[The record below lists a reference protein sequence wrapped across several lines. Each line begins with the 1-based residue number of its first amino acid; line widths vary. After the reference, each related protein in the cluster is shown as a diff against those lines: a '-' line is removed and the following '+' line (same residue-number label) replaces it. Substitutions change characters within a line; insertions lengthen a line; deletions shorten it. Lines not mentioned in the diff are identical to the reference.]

1 MWTKFGQMAGKA
13 ISKIK
18 KPKSLKNKIVA
29 KHAKITKDYGVY
41 KGSFIKDFASGIRQ
55 EGRLIRKNVFTGDNA
70 FKTVYDYPLTTG
82 LGIGI
87 AARGLSSKKEKNR
100 K

>member
-1 MWTKFGQMAGKA
+1 MWAKFGQMAGKA
-13 ISKIK
+13 ISKKK
-18 KPKSLKNKIVA
+18 KPKSLKNKI
-29 KHAKITKDYGVY
+29 IGLNSNKDFGTY

-55 EGRLIRKNVFTGDNA
+55 EGRLLRKNVFTGDNA
-70 FKTVYDYPLTTG
+70 LKMLDYPLTTG

>member
-29 KHAKITKDYGVY
+29 KHAKMAKDFGAY

-55 EGRLIRKNVFTGDNA
+55 EGRLLRKNVFTGDNA
-70 FKTVYDYPLTTG
+70 LKMLDYPLTTG

>member
-1 MWTKFGQMAGKA
+1 MWAKFGQMAGKA
-13 ISKIK
+13 ISNIK

-29 KHAKITKDYGVY
+29 KHAKMAKDFGAY

-55 EGRLIRKNVFTGDNA
+55 EGRLLRKNVFTGDNA
-70 FKTVYDYPLTTG
+70 LKLLDYPLTTG

>member
-1 MWTKFGQMAGKA
+1 MWAKFGQMAGKA

-18 KPKSLKNKIVA
+18 KPKSLKNKIVE
-29 KHAKITKDYGVY
+29 KHAKMAKNFGAY

-55 EGRLIRKNVFTGDNA
+55 EGRLLRKNVFTGDNA
-70 FKTVYDYPLTTG
+70 LKLLDYPLTTG

>member
-1 MWTKFGQMAGKA
+1 MWAKFGQMAGKA
-13 ISKIK
+13 VSKIK

-29 KHAKITKDYGVY
+29 KHAKMAKDFGAY

-55 EGRLIRKNVFTGDNA
+55 EGRLLRKNVFTGDNA
-70 FKTVYDYPLTTG
+70 LKMLDYPLTTG

-87 AARGLSSKKEKNR
+87 AARGLSSKKEK

>member
-1 MWTKFGQMAGKA
+1 MWAKFGQMAGKA
-13 ISKIK
+13 MSNIK

-29 KHAKITKDYGVY
+29 KHAKMAKDFGAY

-55 EGRLIRKNVFTGDNA
+55 EGRLLRKNVFTGDNA
-70 FKTVYDYPLTTG
+70 LKLLDYPLTTG

>member
-1 MWTKFGQMAGKA
+1 MWAKFGQMAGKA
-13 ISKIK
+13 VSKIK

-29 KHAKITKDYGVY
+29 KHAKMAKDFGAY

-55 EGRLIRKNVFTGDNA
+55 EGRLLRKNVFTGDNA
-70 FKTVYDYPLTTG
+70 LKLLDYPLTTG

>member
-1 MWTKFGQMAGKA
+1 MWAKFGQMAGKA

-29 KHAKITKDYGVY
+29 KHAKMAKDFGAY

-55 EGRLIRKNVFTGDNA
+55 EGRLLRKNVFTGDNA
-70 FKTVYDYPLTTG
+70 LKLLDYPLTTG

>member
-1 MWTKFGQMAGKA
+1 MDRWQVKPYLRK
-13 ISKIK
+13 K

-29 KHAKITKDYGVY
+29 KHAKMAKDFGAY

-55 EGRLIRKNVFTGDNA
+55 EGRLLRKNVFTGDNA
-70 FKTVYDYPLTTG
+70 LKMLDYPLTTG